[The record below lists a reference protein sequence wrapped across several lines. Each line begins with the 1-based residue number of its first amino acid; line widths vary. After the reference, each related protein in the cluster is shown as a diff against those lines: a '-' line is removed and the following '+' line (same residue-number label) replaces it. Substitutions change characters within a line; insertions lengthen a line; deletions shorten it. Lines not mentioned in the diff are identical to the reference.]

1 MTLELARVSYRYPGY
16 ARVVLHD
23 VDLRVE
29 RGEIVGLVGGTDAGK
44 STLCLV
50 ASGLAPASVG
60 GELTGELRIDG
71 RPAAGRRT
79 WELAS
84 DVGLVFQD
92 PGNQR
97 SGATATVLEEVA
109 LGPVN
114 LGLEPVETLARTREA
129 LDTLGIAGLALRSP
143 GQLSG
148 GEAQLV
154 AIASVLAMR
163 PAHLVLDEP
172 TAQLDA
178 ESAGRVADALARL
191 VGSGVS
197 VLIAEQDTDLLGRL
211 CDRVVVIDAGRIVRD
226 GAAAEVLAWA
236 GLSALGVRSLPE
248 VRFELP
254 VLADARR

>member
-1 MTLELARVSYRYPGY
+1 MTLELAKVSYRYPGY

-23 VDLRVE
+23 IDLRIG

-60 GELTGELRIDG
+60 GQLTGELRIDG
-71 RPAAGRRT
+71 RPAAGLRT

-84 DVGLVFQD
+84 AVGLVFQD

-114 LGLEPVETLARTREA
+114 LGLDVAETLERTREA
-129 LDTLGIAGLALRSP
+129 LAALGIADLALRDP

-163 PAHLVLDEP
+163 PANLILDEP

-178 ESAGRVADALARL
+178 GGAARVRDALAHL
-191 VGSGVS
+191 VGSGES
-197 VLIAEQDTDLLGRL
+197 VLIAEQDTDLLGDL

-226 GAAAEVLAWA
+226 RPAADVLAWP
-236 GLSALGVRSLPE
+236 GLLALGVRPPTLVRLSLPA
-248 VRFELP
+248 
-254 VLADARR
+254 LADAGR